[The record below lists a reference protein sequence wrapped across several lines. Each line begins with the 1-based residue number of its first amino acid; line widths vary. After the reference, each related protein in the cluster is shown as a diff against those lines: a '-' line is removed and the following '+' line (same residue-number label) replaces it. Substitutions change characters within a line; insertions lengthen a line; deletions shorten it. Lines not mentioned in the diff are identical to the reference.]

1 MGKKVEMK
9 IRKAKKSDLNQY
21 VSLVGVSN
29 KEYEKIIG
37 KKIKF
42 RNEEIIRDFNKYT
55 RSKNKIILVSL
66 NKRKIIGYL
75 VASIKTG
82 HIDFLYV
89 SNRFRKRGVAKRLI
103 RVYSRI
109 LQKKRVKR
117 IRLEV
122 NPRNKKAIKFYEKI
136 GFKNLGLIRKSKIGF
151 EYEL

>member
-55 RSKNKIILVSL
+55 RSKNKIILV
-66 NKRKIIGYL
+66 R
-75 VASIKTG
+75 
-82 HIDFLYV
+82 D
-89 SNRFRKRGVAKRLI
+89 
-103 RVYSRI
+103 
-109 LQKKRVKR
+109 
-117 IRLEV
+117 
-122 NPRNKKAIKFYEKI
+122 
-136 GFKNLGLIRKSKIGF
+136 RKSVV
-151 EYEL
+151 